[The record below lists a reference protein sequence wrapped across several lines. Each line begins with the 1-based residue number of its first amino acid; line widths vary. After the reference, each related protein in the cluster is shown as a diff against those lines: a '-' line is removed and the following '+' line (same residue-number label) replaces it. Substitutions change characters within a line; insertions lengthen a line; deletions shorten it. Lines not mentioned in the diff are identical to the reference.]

1 VAGLGSFLISAILSF
16 SLSITTKNIENSFL
30 QNNSKK
36 LYSLFSS
43 TSHLNISLPE
53 PISFSDQLSNQQAYF
68 LLQKVFST
76 YSTFEFYSESNI
88 PLYPEKESYIFRAR
102 WSFRNKK
109 DNNLY
114 VLHIFF
120 NLLNERLQKSRAS
133 PESSKIN
140 PENINQIWKITEI
153 RAERF

>member
-1 VAGLGSFLISAILSF
+1 VISLGSFLISAILSF
-16 SLSITTKNIENSFL
+16 SLSITAKNIENSFL

-43 TSHLNISLPE
+43 TSHLNISFPE

-68 LLQKVFST
+68 LFQQVFST

-88 PLYPEKESYIFRAR
+88 PLYFEKESFIFKAR

-120 NLLNERLQKSRAS
+120 YLMNEGFLKNRALS
-133 PESSKIN
+133 ESSKIK
-140 PENINQIWKITEI
+140 PEDISEIWEITEI

>member
-1 VAGLGSFLISAILSF
+1 VVSLGSFLIFAILSS

-68 LLQKVFST
+68 LLQKIFSS
-76 YSTFEFYSESNI
+76 YSTFEFYSESDI
-88 PLYPEKESYIFRAR
+88 PLYPKKESFIFKAR

-120 NLLNERLQKSRAS
+120 YLSNEKLQKTRAS
-133 PESSKIN
+133 PEPAKMKPESIN
-140 PENINQIWKITEI
+140 EIWKITEI

>member
-1 VAGLGSFLISAILSF
+1 VAALGNFLISAILSF
-16 SLSITTKNIENSFL
+16 SLSITAKNIENSFL

-43 TSHLNISLPE
+43 TSHLNISFPI

-68 LLQKVFST
+68 LFQQVFST
-76 YSTFEFYSESNI
+76 YSTFEFYSESNL
-88 PLYPEKESYIFRAR
+88 PLYFEKESFIFKAR

-120 NLLNERLQKSRAS
+120 YLTNEGFPKSRA
-133 PESSKIN
+133 PTQSSKKKSD
-140 PENINQIWKITEI
+140 NINEIWKITEI
-153 RAERF
+153 KSERF

>member
-1 VAGLGSFLISAILSF
+1 VISLGSFLISAILSF
-16 SLSITTKNIENSFL
+16 SLSITAKNIENSFL

-43 TSHLNISLPE
+43 TSHLNISFPE

-68 LLQKVFST
+68 LFQQVFST

-88 PLYPEKESYIFRAR
+88 PLYFEKESFIFKAR

-120 NLLNERLQKSRAS
+120 YLMNEGFLKSRAS
-133 PESSKIN
+133 SESSKIK
-140 PENINQIWKITEI
+140 PEDISEIWEITEI

>member
-1 VAGLGSFLISAILSF
+1 MAGLSSFLISAVLSF
-16 SLSITTKNIENSFL
+16 SLSITAKNIENSFL
-30 QNNSKK
+30 QNNSKR

-43 TSHLNISLPE
+43 TSHLNISFPE

-68 LLQKVFST
+68 LFQQIFST
-76 YSTFEFYSESNI
+76 YSTFEFYSESI
-88 PLYPEKESYIFRAR
+88 LPLFFEKDGFIFKAR

-120 NLLNERLQKSRAS
+120 YLMNEGFPERRAPTQPAKNRS
-133 PESSKIN
+133 
-140 PENINQIWKITEI
+140 ENISEIWKITEI
-153 RAERF
+153 KSERF

>member
-1 VAGLGSFLISAILSF
+1 VVSLGSFLISAILSF
-16 SLSITTKNIENSFL
+16 SLSITAKNIENSFL

-43 TSHLNISLPE
+43 TSHLNISFPE

-68 LLQKVFST
+68 LFQQVFSN
-76 YSTFEFYSESNI
+76 YSTFEFYSESSI
-88 PLYPEKESYIFRAR
+88 PLYFEKESFIFKAR

-114 VLHIFF
+114 VIHIFF
-120 NLLNERLQKSRAS
+120 YLSNEGFLKSRTS
-133 PESSKIN
+133 PESSKIKLKN
-140 PENINQIWKITEI
+140 SSEIWKITEI

>member
-1 VAGLGSFLISAILSF
+1 MAALGNFLISALLSF
-16 SLSITTKNIENSFL
+16 SLSITAKNIENSFL

-43 TSHLNISLPE
+43 TSHLNISFPE

-68 LLQKVFST
+68 LFQQVFST
-76 YSTFEFYSESNI
+76 YSTFEFYSESNL
-88 PLYPEKESYIFRAR
+88 PLYFEKESFIFKAR

-120 NLLNERLQKSRAS
+120 YLMNEGFPKNRAPTQSPKKKS
-133 PESSKIN
+133 K
-140 PENINQIWKITEI
+140 NISEIWKITEI
-153 RAERF
+153 KSERF

>member
-1 VAGLGSFLISAILSF
+1 VVSLGSFFISAILSL
-16 SLSITTKNIENSFL
+16 SLSITAKNIENSFL

-43 TSHLNISLPE
+43 SSHLNISFPE

-68 LLQKVFST
+68 LFQKVFST
-76 YSTFEFYSESNI
+76 YSTFEFYSESNL
-88 PLYPEKESYIFRAR
+88 PSYPEKESFIFRAR

-120 NLLNERLQKSRAS
+120 YILNERLLKSRAS
-133 PESSKIN
+133 PQSSKTN